1 MSILYLTTVALDMIG
16 GAVIWSVTKTYNGV
30 YYLLYGNEKQI
41 TDEKIC
47 IDKDILEELVRDNK
61 DYRDKIEKLNTNI
74 LDLKECVN
82 NLKKWYIL

>member
-1 MSILYLTTVALDMIG
+1 MSILYLTTVALDIIG
-16 GAVIWSVTKTYNGV
+16 GAVIWSATKTYNGV

-47 IDKDILEELVRDNK
+47 IDKDMLEELVKDNK

-82 NLKKWYIL
+82 NLKK

>member
-82 NLKKWYIL
+82 NLKK